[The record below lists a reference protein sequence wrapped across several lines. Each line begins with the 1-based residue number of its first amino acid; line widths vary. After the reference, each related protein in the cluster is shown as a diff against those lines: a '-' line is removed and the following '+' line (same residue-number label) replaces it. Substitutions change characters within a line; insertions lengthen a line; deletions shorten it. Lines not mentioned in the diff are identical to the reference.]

1 MASKRRSKTVE
12 ILPIR
17 TTRRAAATKPS
28 RQVLKKPED
37 TKLISEPPKSKNVI
51 KEIEKSK
58 PITDKKPQAPK
69 RTFGKKPRQ
78 KKIHKCGICSK
89 IFKGDFGIKDFKIFF
104 H

>member
-17 TTRRAAATKPS
+17 TTRRAAAYKPS
-28 RQVLKKPED
+28 RQVVKKSVD

-51 KEIEKSK
+51 REIEKSK
-58 PITDKKPQAPK
+58 PITDKKPQLKTPK
-69 RTFGKKPRQ
+69 SSFGKKPRQ

-89 IFKGDFGIKDFKIFF
+89 VFKGKLRI
-104 H
+104 